1 MRGEPLRV
9 LLHDYGGYGFT
20 AQLGRALAGRGH
32 HVLYSYSLT
41 TQLMQRFPSQPAQED
56 LMLEGIRLPRP
67 FARYNY
73 LQRWRD
79 ERLHGR
85 LVAEQVR
92 TFRPEVV
99 LSANT
104 PLDAQALIQQ
114 ASREVKAKFI
124 FWLQD
129 LIGLATQN
137 TLTLR
142 FPLMGRLIGDH
153 YLSLEKKLVSRS
165 DGVILIAEDFIDHAR
180 GWGINAARIHHIPN
194 WAPLEEIPLLPK
206 DNPWAMAH
214 ALTDK
219 FVFLYSG
226 VLGLKH
232 DTGLFLAMA
241 ASFRAHPD
249 VRVVVVAEGPFA
261 EKLQAQVHASAL
273 DNLMLLPYQSAAAYP
288 QVLASADVLMTI
300 LQADA
305 SVYSVPSKV
314 YSYIC
319 AGRPQLMAI
328 SSENAAAKLVTSRQ
342 MGLVSGP
349 GDINAWLANA
359 HALYQNRYNNYP
371 MGVNARAYAEEN
383 FDIERTTDRFE
394 GIMRLTLRGS

>member
-1 MRGEPLRV
+1 MRV

-20 AQLGRALAGRGH
+20 AQLGRALAGKGH

-41 TQLMQRFPSQPAQED
+41 TQLMQRFSSQPAQEN
-56 LMLEGIRLPRP
+56 LMLEGVRLPRP

-79 ERLHGR
+79 ERVHGR

-92 TFRPEVV
+92 TFKPAVV

-104 PLDAQALIQQ
+104 PLDAQAFIQQ
-114 ASREVKAKFI
+114 ASREVNAKFI
-124 FWLQD
+124 FWMQD
-129 LIGLATQN
+129 LIGLATQHA
-137 TLTLR
+137 LSLR
-142 FPLMGRLIGDH
+142 FPLTGRLIGDH
-153 YLSLEKKLVSRS
+153 YLRLEKKLVSRS
-165 DGVILIAEDFIDHAR
+165 DGVILITEDFIDHVR
-180 GWGINAARIHHIPN
+180 GWGIDAARIHHIPN

-232 DTGLFLAMA
+232 DTGLFLALA
-241 ASFRAHPD
+241 ASFRAQPD

-261 EKLQAQVHASAL
+261 QQLQAQAHACAL
-273 DNLMLLPYQSAAAYP
+273 DNLMLLPYQSAPDYP
-288 QVLASADVLMTI
+288 RMLASADILLTI
-300 LQADA
+300 LKADA

-314 YSYIC
+314 DAYFC
-319 AGRPQLMAI
+319 AGRPQLLAI
-328 SSENAAAKLVTSRQ
+328 SSENAVAKLVTSRQ

-349 GDINAWLANA
+349 EDINTWLANA
-359 HALYQNRYNNYP
+359 HALYQNRYNNYQ

-383 FDIERTTDRFE
+383 FDIEPITDEFE
-394 GIMRLTLRGS
+394 GIMRFPLRGS